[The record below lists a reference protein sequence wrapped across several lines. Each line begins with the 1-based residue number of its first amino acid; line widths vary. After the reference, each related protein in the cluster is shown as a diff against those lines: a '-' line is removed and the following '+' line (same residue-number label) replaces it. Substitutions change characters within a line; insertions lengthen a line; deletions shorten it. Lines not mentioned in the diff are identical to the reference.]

1 MASQCPRGMQ
11 FRWPWS
17 GCHLVYKISYCLL
30 FPVDGAPPFST
41 TTPSG
46 LRGKVSGD
54 WEMMLDWNWG
64 AGPKEP
70 RGTLDQ
76 VQGKAGLYTSCHL
89 GCGVLFTPH
98 PPSACLALLWVVLR
112 KPRFGE
118 CREPLCK
125 RGVPASRGSA
135 RRTGR
140 SSWPEFFFACT
151 GKSLHEQGSSAP

>member
-1 MASQCPRGMQ
+1 MQ

-17 GCHLVYKISYCLL
+17 GCHLLYKISYCLL

-76 VQGKAGLYTSCHL
+76 AQGKAGLYTSCRL
-89 GCGVLFTPH
+89 GCGVLFTQ
-98 PPSACLALLWVVLR
+98 PPPLLAWLSCGWSCGNPGLASVRSLCANAGFQPAEAVHAGQAGAPGLSFSLLAQASLSMNRAVQPPDLR
-112 KPRFGE
+112 LW
-118 CREPLCK
+118 EP
-125 RGVPASRGSA
+125 
-135 RRTGR
+135 
-140 SSWPEFFFACT
+140 
-151 GKSLHEQGSSAP
+151 